1 MPSPP
6 IDALLRRTVTEVRS
20 ATGLPV
26 VFAGPVDHD
35 GLLLSTSAGMH
46 TASLDGLLV
55 ARDHGL
61 GGRAVQVRRPVS
73 VTDYRRASVISHV
86 YDREVAAEGL
96 VSLVAVPVLVERAV
110 RAVLY
115 GALRRPG
122 PMGDAPVDALTAAA
136 ARLGHRLGQ
145 RLRAEHPSPAPADP
159 RSDLR
164 AVFDELHRLAPRI
177 DDPIVRAGVEDGCRR
192 FADLRGDGPTR
203 SGLTARELDVLALA
217 ATGCGN
223 ELIADLLDTAPDAVK
238 AHLRR
243 AMRGLGVRTR
253 QAAVSAARSRG
264 LLP

>member
-1 MPSPP
+1 MPSPS
-6 IDALLRRTVTEVRS
+6 IDALLHRTVTDVRS

-26 VFAGPVDHD
+26 VFAGPVGHD

-96 VSLVAVPVLVERAV
+96 VSLVAVPVLVERTV

-122 PMGDAPVDALTAAA
+122 PMGDVPVDALTAAA
-136 ARLGHRLGQ
+136 ARLGQ
-145 RLRAEHPSPAPADP
+145 RLRAEHPPQAPADP
-159 RSDLR
+159 RSHLR
-164 AVFDELHRLAPRI
+164 AVFDELHGLAPRI
-177 DDPIVRAGVEDGCRR
+177 DDPIVRGEIEDGCRR
-192 FADLRGDGPTR
+192 FADLRGGGPTR

-223 ELIADLLDTAPDAVK
+223 ELIADLLDTTPDAVK